1 MNIDLKEI
9 RKMVTTALIQ
19 ERVGYYDSGV
29 ATESDVGEIAEAPEI
44 DAMVEQAEEEMSN
57 LEMSKTNIAQAAM
70 ADTAEKLA
78 GPLVQAGVNADVVK
92 GILNDLYSKVM
103 DEIEMSKEEKTRE
116 AEVAKSDIESP
127 ATGE

>member
-9 RKMVTTALIQ
+9 RKMVATALIQ
-19 ERVGYYDSGV
+19 ERVGYYGSGNNV
-29 ATESDVGEIAEAPEI
+29 ESDAGELAEAPEI

-116 AEVAKSDIESP
+116 AEVAKSDIGSP